1 MAIKTMYSFDEIL
14 RKEIRL
20 ELDIYIMDSQVLLQ
34 VLTYTFC

>member
-1 MAIKTMYSFDEIL
+1 MAIKTIYSFDEIL